1 VDMDSV
7 RLAHVADSITRINV
21 ANGVTDSDYDAV
33 ADFAGELL
41 ADYPNLGEI
50 ALDYDKGVI
59 SARTL
64 DWQVTEYIAM
74 AGE

>member
-1 VDMDSV
+1 MESIY
-7 RLAHVADSITRINV
+7 LAHVADSITRINA

-50 ALDYDKGVI
+50 ALDYDKGRITAHVLDVI
-59 SARTL
+59 
-64 DWQVTEYIAM
+64 VECYINV
-74 AGE
+74 AGA